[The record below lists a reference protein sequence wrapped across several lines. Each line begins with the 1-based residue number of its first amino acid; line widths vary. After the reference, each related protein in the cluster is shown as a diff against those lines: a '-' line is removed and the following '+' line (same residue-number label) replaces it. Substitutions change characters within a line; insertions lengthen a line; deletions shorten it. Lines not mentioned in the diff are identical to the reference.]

1 MCFFLFK
8 KKVLKK
14 LLILVDVYI
23 WYYIFLNLQINKIQ
37 IKPVMIAF
45 ILSIRFPFNL
55 VHIRCLPRR

>member
-1 MCFFLFK
+1 VCFFLFK